1 MYLRYMRNKQWQQK
15 NLLVIKI
22 NSDIEGGGASQGTI
36 RRTYEKNYYIHS
48 LYSALE
54 RLFRCALR
62 GHGLQI
68 QWLGGKHSIHSRYAG
83 SGRRYD

>member
-1 MYLRYMRNKQWQQK
+1 MAHRKERYAALMK
-15 NLLVIKI
+15 
-22 NSDIEGGGASQGTI
+22 TI
-36 RRTYEKNYYIHS
+36 TSIL

-62 GHGLQI
+62 GHGLPF

-83 SGRRYD
+83 SGRRYDYATKRDV